1 MKKYFRFF
9 RVFRATNLS
18 RLSFLCLPGV
28 ALAGSDVTQTLTN
41 FLGYLTGAWGKII
54 ATLAIVGIGYACFFL
69 GKVHK
74 GYVVAVV
81 VGIGLVFGAQ
91 EVLTH
96 MTGG

>member
-1 MKKYFRFF
+1 MKFIFR
-9 RVFRATNLS
+9 L
-18 RLSFLCLPGV
+18 LPLCIPGI
-28 ALAGSDVTQTLTN
+28 AFASTDVTQTLSN
-41 FLGYLTGAWGKII
+41 FLDYLTGAWGKII
-54 ATLAIVGIGYACFFL
+54 AALAIVGIGYACFFL

-96 MTGG
+96 ITGS